1 MANIWE
7 KAISILAG
15 NLNSGLSYLI
25 TTVTYIFFILGI
37 DDDILKNDG
46 EEMIDGHPYWA
57 GKTLYE
63 LLKATPEKILEEK
76 KTEIKEEEEE
86 LCKATENIEKNS
98 ESQNTESQLWDSE
111 TPPRLQPDLTV
122 QHCILEHNNPISH
135 PSGMF

>member
-1 MANIWE
+1 MLF
-7 KAISILAG
+7 S
-15 NLNSGLSYLI
+15 
-25 TTVTYIFFILGI
+25 GI

-63 LLKATPEKILEEK
+63 LLKATPEKISEEK
-76 KTEIKEEEEE
+76 KTEIKEEEIFKE
-86 LCKATENIEKNS
+86 TENIEKNS
-98 ESQNTESQLWDSE
+98 ESQNTESQIWDSE

-135 PSGMF
+135 PSGTF

>member
-1 MANIWE
+1 MASIWE

-15 NLNSGLSYLI
+15 NLNSGLSYFI

-63 LLKATPEKILEEK
+63 LLKATPEKISEEK
-76 KTEIKEEEEE
+76 KTEIKEEEIFKE
-86 LCKATENIEKNS
+86 TENIEKNS
-98 ESQNTESQLWDSE
+98 ESQNTESQIWDSE

-135 PSGMF
+135 PSGTF